1 MQNSGYLYDITDT
14 NLLASK
20 RGNNDDYKND
30 GNHESDVVKDDN
42 FYSIAEISEK
52 NMLTSTNQI
61 LFVED
66 CSFNQLAVQC

>member
-30 GNHESDVVKDDN
+30 IDHESDVAKDDN